1 MSLRCH
7 RSKSVWATLGVLALC
22 WLYIFPVYRIP
33 SDKEMVDEVLR
44 QGQTWTRNQTG
55 IDLYRYSKAFWL
67 KVFWRCI
74 HCSSE
79 GHIPCENEHGYYI
92 DKSWLLEYKINK
104 FATKPW

>member
-1 MSLRCH
+1 MYLRCH

-55 IDLYRYSKAFWL
+55 INLYRYLKAFL
-67 KVFWRCI
+67 FSFTTTRGFILSDGLNV
-74 HCSSE
+74 E
-79 GHIPCENEHGYYI
+79 
-92 DKSWLLEYKINK
+92 
-104 FATKPW
+104 ATCPVMQF